1 MGKSEIRAR
10 IPHSGNMCLLDQVLS
25 WDDGRIC
32 CLASSHRDEHNP
44 LRRDGRLRAV
54 CGVEYAAQAMALH
67 GGLTSGSSAPPRR
80 GYLASL
86 REVSCLVAYLD
97 EVAGDLL
104 VEAEQ
109 LLAEGSRVI
118 YGFVVRGDGHELLS
132 GRAAVVLE
140 GYT

>member
-1 MGKSEIRAR
+1 MLMGKDEIRAR
-10 IPHSGNMCLLDQVLS
+10 IPHTGDMCLLDGLLS
-25 WDDGRIC
+25 WDDACIR
-32 CLASSHRDEHNP
+32 CLAFSHRDVHNP

-67 GGLTSGSSAPPRR
+67 GGLKTGGNAPPRG

-97 EVAGDLL
+97 EVSGDLL

-118 YGFVVRGDGHELLS
+118 YGFVLRGDGHELVS
-132 GRAAVVLE
+132 GRAAVVL
-140 GYT
+140 G

>member
-1 MGKSEIRAR
+1 MLMGKDEIRAR
-10 IPHSGNMCLLDQVLS
+10 IPHSGTMCLLDGVLS
-25 WDDGRIC
+25 WDDQRIRC
-32 CLASSHRDEHNP
+32 MASSHRDAGNP
-44 LRRDGRLRAV
+44 MRRDGRLRAA

-67 GGLTSGSSAPPRR
+67 GGLKTGGGAAPRA

-86 REVSCLVAYLD
+86 REVSCLVVYLD
-97 EVAGDLL
+97 DVAGDLL

-118 YGFVVRGDGHELLS
+118 YGFVVHGDGHELLS

-140 GYT
+140 G